1 MKTIQK
7 NPPFP
12 YWLFLLLFVAMGL
25 GLWLWVSRVERQRQ
39 QAVNHCLSTQLQ
51 ADPTL
56 ENNPQQL
63 EDISSSCT
71 TKCLQG
77 ELTGC
82 Q

>member
-1 MKTIQK
+1 MKIQK

-12 YWLFLLLFVAMGL
+12 YWLFLLLFTLMGF
-25 GLWLWVSRVERQRQ
+25 GLWLWVSQVERQRQ
-39 QAVNHCLSTQLQ
+39 QAVADCLSMQLQ
-51 ADPTL
+51 ANPDL
-56 ENNPQQL
+56 QKNPQKL
-63 EDISSSCT
+63 EDISSTCT